1 MFVRELSC
9 CMHNFAI
16 MTTLIRYP
24 LFFLLLLT
32 IIMSCNNNDQKKTE
46 EITPPSKEKEMQDAI
61 SKFPDS
67 LLLREQLVQYYRDN
81 GFYDKALATTDEA
94 LKKDSLNARLWDIK
108 ATLHFEN
115 EDTLGAIA
123 AFEKAVSILPAPEY
137 LMSLGALYAQTKN
150 AKALIVSNLL
160 AKTENGKRD
169 KESVFIRGLYFSYT
183 GDKAKAISFFDQ
195 CLAMD
200 YSFMPAYL
208 EKAIS
213 LYDLGKYEESVKV
226 LDKAVTLQ
234 NNFDEGYYWRGRCLE
249 KLNKPAEAIEEYRTA
264 LMYSP
269 DFTEAK
275 EALARLNTK

>member
-1 MFVRELSC
+1 MMKR
-9 CMHNFAI
+9 I
-16 MTTLIRYP
+16 LIP
-24 LFFLLLLT
+24 VLAAALLLA
-32 IIMSCNNNDQKKTE
+32 CNNKEEKKTDDHPVAMGRE
-46 EITPPSKEKEMQDAI
+46 DILKDSIA
-61 SKFPDS
+61 KFPDS
-67 LLLREQLVQYYRDN
+67 LLLKEQLVQYYRDN
-81 GFYDKALATTDEA
+81 GYYDKALATTDEA

-108 ATLHFEN
+108 ATLNFEN

-123 AFEKAVSILPAPEY
+123 AFEKAVSIVPGPEY

-150 AKALIVSNLL
+150 AKALAVSNLL
-160 AKTENGKRD
+160 AKIENGKTA

-208 EKAIS
+208 EKAIAQ
-213 LYDLGKYEESVKV
+213 YDLGKYEESVKV

-275 EALARLNTK
+275 EALARLHAN